1 MMHRWVTGLLAII
14 VAALIIISVQQDI
27 RITNLDRQLLR
38 IEQEYQAVITENHKL
53 VRQNEASL
61 RLLAQ
66 GGWNEV
72 SSMGSSDY

>member
-1 MMHRWVTGLLAII
+1 MHRWVTGLLAII
-14 VAALIIISVQQDI
+14 VAALIIASVQQDI
-27 RITNLDRQLLR
+27 RITNLERQLLR